1 MTTLLLADFK
11 GAMTYVLYVL
21 VAVLVLLVMIT
32 VHELGHYI
40 VGKIF
45 KFKINEFS
53 IGFGPAI
60 FKRQRE
66 DGEVFAIRLIPLG
79 GYCAFEG
86 EEDDAVKEGDFNSK
100 KPWQRI
106 LVLIAGATMNFL
118 TAILVVCIFFGA
130 YGCPVYKVVDSEPNS
145 DGKYVAMQGP
155 LEDGDIILSIDGKN
169 MYMITDY
176 MSAIEDKSAGDTIKV
191 VVMRDG
197 EKKTLE
203 FELYSHKLVVDGDG
217 NQEYLPIGDIENIE
231 SISPTVA
238 KLGVGSM
245 QGVSVR
251 FGFFEMLGRSFEY
264 TFKLGGTIFKVL
276 GQLITGA
283 LGLNAMGG
291 TVSTISMTATG
302 VQTYGMSFLLQIT
315 ALIGVNLAVVN
326 LLPIPS
332 LDGSK
337 VVFTVIEWLR
347 GKPINRKVEN
357 IIHAV
362 GLVLL
367 LAFAVLVDIQH
378 CF

>member
-1 MTTLLLADFK
+1 MTYLLLADFK
-11 GAMTYVLYVL
+11 EVMTYVLYIFI
-21 VAVLVLLVMIT
+21 AVLILLLMIT
-32 VHELGHYI
+32 VHEFGHYI

-60 FKRQRE
+60 FKRE
-66 DGEVFAIRLIPLG
+66 NKEGEVFAIRLIPLG

-86 EEDDAVKEGDFNSK
+86 EDDDAVKEGDFNSK

-130 YGCPVYKVVDSEPNS
+130 YGCPVYKVVDSAPNA

-155 LEDGDIILSIDGKN
+155 LEEGDIILSVDGKN
-169 MYMITDY
+169 VYMITDF
-176 MSAIEDKSAGDTIKV
+176 MSAIEDKDAGDIIKV
-191 VVMRDG
+191 KVLRDG
-197 EKKTLE
+197 EKKTLS
-203 FELYSHKLVVDGDG
+203 FPLYGEKVVVDGEG
-217 NQEYLPIGDIENIE
+217 NKEYIPIGDIENIE

-238 KLGVGSM
+238 KLGIGAM
-245 QGVSVR
+245 QGISVR

-264 TFKLGGTIFKVL
+264 TFKLSGTIFKVL
-276 GQLITGA
+276 GQLLTGA
-283 LGLNAMGG
+283 LGLSAMGG
-291 TVSTISMTATG
+291 TVTTVAMTATG

-337 VVFTVIEWLR
+337 VVFTFIEWLR
-347 GKPINRKVEN
+347 GKPINRKVETV
-357 IIHAV
+357 IHAV

-367 LAFAVLVDIQH
+367 LAFAVLVDLQH